1 MNYFQILGIV
11 FGLIALL
18 KPFYMHILPWDENKY
33 ISKAY
38 KEKRPVWLV
47 IVGIAGIL
55 LVAFTWYQH
64 FALNIPYSII
74 LTILFSLTAV
84 KALML
89 IFDYKRFQSWVS
101 GMLKKDKG
109 RKIVVI
115 DVLVGVFG
123 AAVVAASIIFY

>member
-11 FGLIALL
+11 FGIVALL

-38 KEKRPVWLV
+38 KEKRPKWLV
-47 IVGIAGIL
+47 IVGIVGIL
-55 LVAFTWYQH
+55 LVGFTWYQH
-64 FALNIPYSII
+64 FSLNIPYSII

-84 KALML
+84 KALVL
-89 IFDYKRFQSWVS
+89 VFDYKRFQSWVS

-115 DVLVGVFG
+115 DIIVGIFG
-123 AAVVAASIIFY
+123 ALVVPASIIFY